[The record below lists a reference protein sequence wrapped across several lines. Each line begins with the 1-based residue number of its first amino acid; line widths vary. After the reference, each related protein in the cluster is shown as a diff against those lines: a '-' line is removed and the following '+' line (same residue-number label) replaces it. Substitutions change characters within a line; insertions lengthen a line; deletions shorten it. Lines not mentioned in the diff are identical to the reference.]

1 MAIADATGRV
11 QARLEELVRTGTEV
25 GLQVAA
31 YVDGELALDA
41 WAGLADRASGRPV
54 DGETLFTVFSATKG
68 VAATAVHMLADRGR
82 LEYDAPVARDWPE
95 FAQNGKGA
103 ITLRQVLS
111 HRSGLPRLPA
121 GTTPAMMADWEAMS
135 AAIAA
140 VETEWPAGARTVYN
154 GLAFGW
160 VLGEL
165 VRRVDGRSIRQ
176 FVDEEI
182 AGRLGAP
189 DLHLGVDPADEGR
202 VATLEAAPG
211 HTTTPSPEQWNSAAM
226 RRAIVPAAG
235 GLFSARSLARMYAAL
250 AAGGALDGARLLSA
264 ERVGLARER
273 QTPPDQAVESGMVFG
288 LGYRL
293 GATIYR
299 PENPMSALTA
309 RESVFGH
316 TGAGGSIGF
325 ADPERRFAVAVTKNL
340 LRETVVG
347 EVFPTAALLG
357 EVREALGVER

>member
-1 MAIADATGRV
+1 MAIADVAGRV
-11 QARLEELVRTGTEV
+11 QRRLDDLVGDGTEI

-31 YVDGELALDA
+31 YVDGQLALDA
-41 WAGLADRASGRPV
+41 WAGVADRATGRPV

-68 VAATAVHMLADRGR
+68 VAATAVHMLAERGR
-82 LEYDAPVARDWPE
+82 LDYEAPVARYWPE
-95 FAQNGKGA
+95 FAAGRKEA

-111 HRSGLPRLPA
+111 HRSDLPRLPA
-121 GTTPAMMADWEAMS
+121 GTTPAMMADWGAMT

-140 VETEWPAGARTVYN
+140 VEVEWPPGSRTVYN
-154 GLAFGW
+154 GMTFGW

-182 AGRLGAP
+182 ARPLGTP
-189 DLHLGVDPADEGR
+189 DLHIGVDAADEER
-202 VATLEAAPG
+202 VATLATAPG
-211 HTTTPSPEQWNSAAM
+211 QQTSLSPELWNSSAM

-250 AAGGALDGARLLSA
+250 GAGGSLDGARLLSP
-264 ERVGLARER
+264 ERIALAIER
-273 QTPPDQAVESGMVFG
+273 QTPPAQAAESGMVFG

-293 GATIYR
+293 GATIYP
-299 PENPMSALTA
+299 PESPMRALTA

-340 LRETVVG
+340 LREAVAGRT
-347 EVFPTAALLG
+347 FPTAALLD
-357 EVREALGVER
+357 ELRAALGVGG